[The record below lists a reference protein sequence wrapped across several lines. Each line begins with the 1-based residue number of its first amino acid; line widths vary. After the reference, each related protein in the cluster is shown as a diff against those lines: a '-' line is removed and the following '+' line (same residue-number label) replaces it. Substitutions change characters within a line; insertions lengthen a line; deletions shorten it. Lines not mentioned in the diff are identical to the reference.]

1 MYRDRDR
8 RLLVSVQQL
17 GHNEVTLKVWER
29 TFRSMGWSRTIALGT
44 AGAGL
49 LFCFACTPANI
60 AYRQGR
66 KAELQRDY
74 DTAVV
79 DFDKALQTQPDNPLF
94 EIHEKDARARAS
106 HFHYERGKRDMLQY
120 RENDAAAEF
129 QKAISLDPTNEA
141 AAQELARL
149 VAMQAA
155 EAKAR
160 QQALKNSMKTR
171 TATVTTGGVELNEL
185 PAEPIAHLHISADS
199 RKVFETLGK
208 LANLN
213 VVFYH
218 DFQPRPISL
227 DLTNIKIADAI
238 EVAADEAN
246 VFWKPVTSNTIL
258 IIPDTPNNRRML
270 ENQILKTVYLSN
282 PLTPADRTAI
292 LSALKQVVGVQQVF
306 DNPESN
312 AIIIRDTPEK
322 VAAATQ
328 LIRSLDLGKA
338 EVLIDITV
346 FEADR
351 DRLNDLGLYPVPLSG
366 IGNGNVLGAIGYNPP
381 GTAAGTIP
389 VLGLDK
395 LGNSLKLK
403 DFSIVL
409 PGIQAN
415 AVLSDNRTHI
425 LQNPQVRVTDGMP
438 AKVKIGEKVPIATGS
453 FGVPTGVAGQTGGF
467 GLLANT
473 QFQYQDVGVDLDIT
487 PHVSTNGE
495 ISLHA
500 KIDISAEGSSVNIG
514 GIEEPTFTQRSI
526 EHDIRLKEGE
536 ASLLGGLIQTQTV
549 RITSG
554 LPGLGDIPILKYFVS
569 DNSTETQETEVMI
582 MMTPRVVR
590 LPESPS
596 QATASLNGSSGPV
609 MARPMLPYRNP
620 GRQ

>member
-1 MYRDRDR
+1 
-8 RLLVSVQQL
+8 
-17 GHNEVTLKVWER
+17 
-29 TFRSMGWSRTIALGT
+29 MGWSRTIGLGM
-44 AGAGL
+44 AGASL
-49 LFCFACTPANI
+49 MFCCACTPASS

-66 KAELQRDY
+66 KAELQKDY

-106 HFHYERGKRDMLQY
+106 HFHYERGKRDLLQY

-129 QKAISLDPTNEA
+129 QKAISIDPTDESA
-141 AAQELARL
+141 GQELARL
-149 VAMQAA
+149 VAKQAI

-160 QQALKNSMKTR
+160 QKALKNSMKTR
-171 TATVTTGGVELNEL
+171 ATTVTTGGVELNEL
-185 PAEPIAHLHISADS
+185 SAEPIAHLHISADS

-246 VFWKPVTSNTIL
+246 VFWKPVTPNTIL

-270 ENQILKTVYLSN
+270 ENQVLKTVYLSN

-312 AIIIRDTPEK
+312 SIIIRDTPAK

-338 EVLIDITV
+338 EVLVDITV

-366 IGNGNVLGAIGYNPP
+366 LGNGNVLGALGYNPP
-381 GTAAGTIP
+381 GLAAGTIP
-389 VLGLDK
+389 TLALNQLGK
-395 LGNSLKLK
+395 LTTK

-425 LQNPQVRVTDGMP
+425 LQNPQVRVTDGMT

-453 FGVPTGVAGQTGGF
+453 FGVPTGVASQTGGF

-536 ASLLGGLIQTQTV
+536 ASLLGGLIQTQTI

-554 LPGLGDIPILKYFVS
+554 LPGLADIPILKYFVS

-596 QATASLNGSSGPV
+596 EATASLSGSSVPGA
-609 MARPMLPYRNP
+609 ARPMLPYRNP
-620 GRQ
+620 GRQQ